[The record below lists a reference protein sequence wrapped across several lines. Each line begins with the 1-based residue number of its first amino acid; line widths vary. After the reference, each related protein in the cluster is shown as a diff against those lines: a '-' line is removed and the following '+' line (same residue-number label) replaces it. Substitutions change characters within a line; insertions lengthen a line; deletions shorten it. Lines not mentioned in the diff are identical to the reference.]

1 MNITSIISSVG
12 ASLIVILTVIE
23 KSQKIKWKPLSWLFG
38 RNETV
43 KSINELKNM
52 IQNLDTKVDKNS
64 QCSIEHYKQLAKK
77 SITDFAEELRHS
89 KKQGKDLF
97 LVKSKG
103 QFVAIADLCNEYL
116 DVQHWNSEVAHDA
129 QYIREV
135 FASIK
140 DEI

>member
-1 MNITSIISSVG
+1 MDITSIISSVG

-38 RNETV
+38 RNETA
-43 KSINELKNM
+43 KSINELKMM
-52 IQNLDTKVDKNS
+52 IQQLDTKVDNNS
-64 QCSIEHYKQLAKK
+64 KCSVEHYKQLAKK
-77 SITDFAEELRHS
+77 AITDFAEELRHS
-89 KKQGKDLF
+89 KKQGKELF

-135 FASIK
+135 FEKIK

>member
-1 MNITSIISSVG
+1 MDITSIISSVG

-38 RNETV
+38 RNETA
-43 KSINELKNM
+43 KSINELKIM
-52 IQNLDTKVDKNS
+52 IQQLDTKVDNNCKNS
-64 QCSIEHYKQLAKK
+64 TEHYKQIARMT
-77 SITDFAEELRHS
+77 ITDFADDLRKS
-89 KKQGKDLF
+89 KKSGSELYK
-97 LVKSKG
+97 VKSKG
-103 QFVAIADLCNEYL
+103 QFVAIVDLCSEYL

-135 FASIK
+135 FGKIK